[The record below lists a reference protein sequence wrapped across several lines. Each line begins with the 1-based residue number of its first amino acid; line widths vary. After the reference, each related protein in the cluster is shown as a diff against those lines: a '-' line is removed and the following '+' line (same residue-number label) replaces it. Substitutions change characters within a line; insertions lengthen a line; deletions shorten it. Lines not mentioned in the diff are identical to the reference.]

1 MQRGNMTSKDSS
13 KHTIAVSAS
22 LAEAMRSLDTDQ
34 RLTGQAVD
42 SAGNALGVIR
52 ASDIRAALFT
62 GIHRET
68 PIEEYIDQGATVVPE
83 TPADRAVLVIGGAGY
98 LGSVLSHILIDQ
110 GYSVRV
116 FDRLSFGNESLSDLE
131 DNPRFECVQGDV
143 RDITA
148 LTEALKGI
156 DSVVLLAALVGERA
170 CDRDPQ
176 ETVAVNYTATIAAAA
191 ACKYHQI
198 NRFVYASTDSAYGIK
213 EGIMDEEQSLSPVSL
228 YGRLKVQVEQEL
240 LAMEDDNFAP
250 TILRMATLYGL
261 SPRMRFDLILN
272 ILAKQS
278 VMTGKITIYGGK
290 QWRPLAHVAD
300 AAEAYKLALA
310 APLEKVKGEVFN
322 VGSNEQNYQIYQ
334 LGDLV
339 AEALPDVEVLTTDVA
354 PDLRDYHVS
363 FDKITETLGY
373 KVRYTPADA
382 LQEIREAIISGAI
395 ADPDDRRYVNA

>member
-1 MQRGNMTSKDSS
+1 MNSS
-13 KHTIAVSAS
+13 ISGVPFIPVTAS
-22 LAEAMRSLDTDQ
+22 LAEAMRKLDGSQ
-34 RLTGQAVD
+34 RLSAEAVD
-42 SAGNALGVIR
+42 GHGNTVGVIR
-52 ASDIRAALFT
+52 ASAIREALFA
-62 GIHRET
+62 GGHRDAA
-68 PIEEYIDQGATVVPE
+68 IEEYVKRGAALTPD
-83 TPADRAVLVIGGAGY
+83 TPADRRVMVIGGAGY
-98 LGSVLSHILIDQ
+98 LGSVLTHVLMDQ
-110 GYSVRV
+110 GYTVRV
-116 FDRLSFGNESLSDLE
+116 FDRMLFGSESIADLRG
-131 DNPRFECVQGDV
+131 NPRFECVQGDL
-143 RDITA
+143 RDLTA
-148 LTEALKGI
+148 LTEALRGV

-213 EGIMDEEQSLSPVSL
+213 EGIMDEEQSLNPVSL
-228 YGRLKVQVEQEL
+228 YGRLKVQVEGEL

-278 VMTGKITIYGGK
+278 VMTGQITIYGGK

-310 APLEKVKGEVFN
+310 APLRVVKGEIFN
-322 VGSNEQNYQIYQ
+322 VGSNEQNYQLYQ

-339 AEALPDVEVLTTDVA
+339 AEALPDVEVLTTDVP

-373 KVRYTPADA
+373 KVRYTPSDA

>member
-290 QWRPLAHVAD
+290 QWRPLVHIEVTTEMLARILEVSQHVA
-300 AAEAYKLALA
+300 AHGCQQHRYRSVQHPSSSEARVRVGAYPIVNGVVNRQISRHLHNAELVVFGRYQ
-310 APLEKVKGEVFN
+310 PGEMNEMRCVFP
-322 VGSNEQNYQIYQ
+322 Q
-334 LGDLV
+334 L
-339 AEALPDVEVLTTDVA
+339 
-354 PDLRDYHVS
+354 
-363 FDKITETLGY
+363 
-373 KVRYTPADA
+373 
-382 LQEIREAIISGAI
+382 
-395 ADPDDRRYVNA
+395 